1 MIVHPAV
8 VIMEESVKINISAS
22 LVIVM
27 EQDIQET
34 DVKQVTTGTFGE
46 DYYDVSKLM
55 TMGSKDLLRYT
66 TICSSKNKLQQKI

>member
-8 VIMEESVKINISAS
+8 VITEESVKTNISAS

-34 DVKQVTTGTFGE
+34 DVKQVTTIIVCG
-46 DYYDVSKLM
+46 DYRMYQNFRGWLWR
-55 TMGSKDLLRYT
+55 GFA
-66 TICSSKNKLQQKI
+66 